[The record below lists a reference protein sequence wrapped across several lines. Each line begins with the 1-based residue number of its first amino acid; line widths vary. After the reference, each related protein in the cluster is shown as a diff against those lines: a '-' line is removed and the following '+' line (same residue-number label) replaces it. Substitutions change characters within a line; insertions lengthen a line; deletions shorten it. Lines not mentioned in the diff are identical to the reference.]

1 MKHLCHTTL
10 NTPLG
15 TVLIARNA
23 DGLSGLWFEGQ
34 KYHPGT
40 LTASRHDNDALL
52 TETITN
58 LCDYFAGKALHA
70 LPVSP
75 SGTPFQQAVWLALL
89 AIPAGTTLSY
99 GELARQV
106 GRPDA
111 VRAVAAAVGR
121 NPLSVVIP
129 CHRVLGADGSLTGY
143 AGGLHRK
150 QALLTLEGAWPGTT
164 ANNPVTA
171 IPSSAL
177 SRTVMSPSLNFG
189 AFFEAT

>member
-1 MKHLCHTTL
+1 MTHLCHTTL
-10 NTPLG
+10 DTPLG

-34 KYHPGT
+34 KYHPGM
-40 LTASRHDNDALL
+40 LAVPRHDDDALL
-52 TETITN
+52 TETVIN
-58 LCDYFAGKALHA
+58 LCDYFAGKPLRV

-75 SGTPFQQAVWLALL
+75 SGTPFQQAIWRALL

-106 GRPDA
+106 GRPEA

-129 CHRVLGADGSLTGY
+129 CHRVLDADGSLTGY
-143 AGGLHRK
+143 AGGLPRK
-150 QALLTLEGAWPGTT
+150 QALLMLEGAWRETT
-164 ANNPVTA
+164 ATAPVTA
-171 IPSSAL
+171 TPSSAL
-177 SRTVMSPSLNFG
+177 SRTAMSPSMNFG